1 MSVSLEIVN
10 EMRTLLTLFG
20 TERSELQTEI
30 NKATSL
36 KQVIKVVQNRIDS
49 LEKNY
54 VGELSVTQ
62 VRLVKFF
69 LETLRQSLSTLTAAD
84 EIKISDVESEQLV
97 TQAVQ
102 SSPNN
107 FILKLLQAIVSI
119 GILVSLFSLTRTN
132 FEAWTPILLMFVLLG
147 LEAALHFDKSDRVT
161 SPVPVADPQLLVQ
174 VDSKVLLDNLAEAL
188 NTIDLAVA
196 SVEEVNKPLGSSGL
210 EDLTEILDILQ
221 RLMGASFLQNPLM
234 ALEITKLIP
243 QILIKQ
249 GIRVQSYQLS
259 NSEQS
264 LREYFEFEPSIDP
277 AAKDYVTLTPALLKG
292 DRLLRRGRVIEP
304 VDAKADN

>member
-1 MSVSLEIVN
+1 
-10 EMRTLLTLFG
+10 MRTLLTLFG

-36 KQVIKVVQNRIDS
+36 KQVSKVVQNRIDS

-69 LETLRQSLSTLTAAD
+69 LETLRQSLSTLTAAN
-84 EIKISDVESEQLV
+84 EIEISDVEPQLV
-97 TQAVQ
+97 TQAVK

-119 GILVSLFSLTRTN
+119 GILVSLFSLTKTN
-132 FEAWTPILLMFVLLG
+132 LQAWMPILLMSVLLG

-161 SPVPVADPQLLVQ
+161 SPVPAIDPQLPVQ
-174 VDSKVLLDNLAEAL
+174 IDSTVLLNNLAEAL

-196 SVEEVNKPLGSSGL
+196 SVEEVNKPLASSGL

-234 ALEITKLIP
+234 ALELVKLIP
-243 QILIKQ
+243 QILMKQ

-259 NSEQS
+259 NEEQS
-264 LREYFEFEPSIDP
+264 LREYFEFEPSIDA
-277 AAKDYVTLTPALLKG
+277 AAKDYITVTPALLKG

>member
-1 MSVSLEIVN
+1 
-10 EMRTLLTLFG
+10 MRTLLTLFG

-36 KQVIKVVQNRIDS
+36 KQVSKVVQNRIDS

-69 LETLRQSLSTLTAAD
+69 LETLRQSLSTLTAAN
-84 EIKISDVESEQLV
+84 EIEISDVEPQLV
-97 TQAVQ
+97 TQAVK

-119 GILVSLFSLTRTN
+119 GILVSLFSLTKTN
-132 FEAWTPILLMFVLLG
+132 LQAWMPILLMSVLLG

-161 SPVPVADPQLLVQ
+161 SPVPAIDPQLPVQ
-174 VDSKVLLDNLAEAL
+174 VDSTVLLDNLAEAL

-196 SVEEVNKPLGSSGL
+196 SVEEVNKPLASSGL

-234 ALEITKLIP
+234 ALELVKLIP
-243 QILIKQ
+243 QILMKQ

-259 NSEQS
+259 NEEQS
-264 LREYFEFEPSIDP
+264 LREYFEFEPSIDA
-277 AAKDYVTLTPALLKG
+277 AAKDYITVTPALLKG

>member
-1 MSVSLEIVN
+1 
-10 EMRTLLTLFG
+10 MRTLLTLFG

-36 KQVIKVVQNRIDS
+36 KQVSKVVQNRIDS

-69 LETLRQSLSTLTAAD
+69 LETLRQSLSTLTAAN
-84 EIKISDVESEQLV
+84 EIEISDVEPQLV
-97 TQAVQ
+97 TQAVK

-119 GILVSLFSLTRTN
+119 GILVSLFSLTKTN
-132 FEAWTPILLMFVLLG
+132 LQAWMPILLMSVLLG

-161 SPVPVADPQLLVQ
+161 SPVPAIDPQLPVQ
-174 VDSKVLLDNLAEAL
+174 IDSTVLLNNLAEAL

-196 SVEEVNKPLGSSGL
+196 SVEEVNKPLASSGL

-234 ALEITKLIP
+234 ALELVKLIP
-243 QILIKQ
+243 QTLMKQ
-249 GIRVQSYQLS
+249 GIRVQSYQIS
-259 NSEQS
+259 NEEQS

-277 AAKDYVTLTPALLKG
+277 AAKDYITVAPALLKG

-304 VDAKADN
+304 VDAKDN

>member
-1 MSVSLEIVN
+1 
-10 EMRTLLTLFG
+10 MRTLLTLFG

-36 KQVIKVVQNRIDS
+36 KQVSKVVQNRIDS

-69 LETLRQSLSTLTAAD
+69 LETLRQSLSTLTAAN
-84 EIKISDVESEQLV
+84 EIEISDVEPQLV
-97 TQAVQ
+97 TQAVK

-119 GILVSLFSLTRTN
+119 GILVSLFSLTKTN
-132 FEAWTPILLMFVLLG
+132 LQAWMPILLMSVLLG

-161 SPVPVADPQLLVQ
+161 SPVPAIDPQLPVQ
-174 VDSKVLLDNLAEAL
+174 VDSTVLLDNLAEAL

-196 SVEEVNKPLGSSGL
+196 SVEEVNKPLASSGL

-234 ALEITKLIP
+234 ALELVKLIP
-243 QILIKQ
+243 QILMKQ

-259 NSEQS
+259 NEEQS
-264 LREYFEFEPSIDP
+264 LREYFEFEPSIDA
-277 AAKDYVTLTPALLKG
+277 AAKDYITVTPALLKG

-304 VDAKADN
+304 VDAKAGN

>member
-119 GILVSLFSLTRTN
+119 GILVSLFSFTRTN

-161 SPVPVADPQLLVQ
+161 SPVPVADPQLLC
-174 VDSKVLLDNLAEAL
+174 EC
-188 NTIDLAVA
+188 
-196 SVEEVNKPLGSSGL
+196 
-210 EDLTEILDILQ
+210 
-221 RLMGASFLQNPLM
+221 
-234 ALEITKLIP
+234 
-243 QILIKQ
+243 
-249 GIRVQSYQLS
+249 
-259 NSEQS
+259 
-264 LREYFEFEPSIDP
+264 
-277 AAKDYVTLTPALLKG
+277 
-292 DRLLRRGRVIEP
+292 
-304 VDAKADN
+304 